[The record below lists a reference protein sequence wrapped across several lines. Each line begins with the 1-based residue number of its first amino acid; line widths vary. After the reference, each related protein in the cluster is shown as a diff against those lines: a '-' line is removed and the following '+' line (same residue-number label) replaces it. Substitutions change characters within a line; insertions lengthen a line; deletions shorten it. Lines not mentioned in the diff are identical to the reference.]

1 MVKFRTKPYN
11 NKLKISKKE
20 FLAPACKV
28 KDGPASFTA
37 AHEKK
42 CYINIKL
49 FLFIK
54 IYIHL

>member
-37 AHEKK
+37 AHEKNTISTLN
-42 CYINIKL
+42 YSYL
-49 FLFIK
+49 
-54 IYIHL
+54 